1 MSRRTYLLENNTV
14 LKVPIKGREQTGIA
28 QNKNEFECYNLAKS
42 LGLSCFPE
50 VLSVNDNGTELVS
63 KYAKTI
69 KDDYELSSY
78 LEYILNEHQLT
89 INWNKLQ
96 FTIPNQLNFSM
107 LAYFCFGIDQ
117 LLKQYFAINKTE
129 KSNVNDFIMFCRICI
144 ENEQNNYDYVLL
156 TDFFG
161 IPIIREHIA
170 VLALNILEYNHDR
183 YNVFGDLIKFCLAY
197 PKQFVYADCWN
208 YSQYGIIDD
217 NYVII
222 DSGFSK
228 ELQTSKHYYSYKRID
243 INECHLTYPK
253 QNTYT
258 FNGQP
263 LSEIYDPNQKKII
276 SKFFTSHNSE
286 YILSAS
292 GMSRRIKKANLSDD
306 GLYSWTDKLI
316 FTSYDNLQDVVYL
329 IQQNMKKHKP
339 TQIKFDNNVMLV
351 KSINSNGEWETIKQ
365 LNDFSLIPE
374 IGKYVL
380 EFKFDGNDGIIS
392 KYHPGH
398 SVSYIE
404 AIYE

>member
-1 MSRRTYLLENNTV
+1 MSRRTYLLENNTI
-14 LKVPIKGREQTGIA
+14 LKVPIEGREQAGIA

-50 VLSVNDNGTELVS
+50 VLSISEDGTELVS
-63 KYAKTI
+63 NYAETI

-78 LEYILNEHQLT
+78 LEYMLNELQIT

-96 FTIPNQLNFSM
+96 FTICQVDFSM

-117 LLKQYFAINKTE
+117 LLKQYFAINKIE
-129 KSNVNDFIMFCRICI
+129 KSNVNDFIKFCRICI
-144 ENEQNNYDYVLL
+144 ENDQNNQVLL

-161 IPIIREHIA
+161 IPIIREHITA
-170 VLALNILEYNHDR
+170 LALNMLEYNQCR
-183 YNVFGDLIKFCLAY
+183 YNVFGDLIRFCLAY
-197 PKQFVYADCWN
+197 PKHFVYADCWN

-222 DSGFSK
+222 DSGFSE

-243 INECHLTYPK
+243 IKECQLTYPG

-263 LSEIYDPNQKKII
+263 LSEIYDPNQKRII

-286 YILSAS
+286 YILSAD

-316 FTSYDNLQDVVYL
+316 FTSYDNLQDVVY
-329 IQQNMKKHKP
+329 IIRQNMKKNKP
-339 TQIKFDNNVMLV
+339 TQIKFDNNVMFV
-351 KSINSNGEWETIKQ
+351 NSINSNGEWETIKQ
-365 LNDFSLIPE
+365 LNDFSLTPE

-392 KYHPGH
+392 KHHPGH
-398 SVSYIE
+398 DVSYIE